1 MGSFESQLVFEQD
14 YGSELGCI
22 VFNIEAVRLAL
33 DDGVAPTYADVVD
46 PYLRLVTPSQFEL
59 TLLVGDGQQVDVPRG
74 VLVQRHGLQQNV
86 VVVCL
91 GGDFVRQINDFV
103 NFLPNFKRMGYICLQ
118 ISHSNLFQ

>member
-1 MGSFESQLVFEQD
+1 M
-14 YGSELGCI
+14 
-22 VFNIEAVRLAL
+22 
-33 DDGVAPTYADVVD
+33 APTYADIVD
-46 PYLRLVTPSQFEL
+46 PHLRLVTPSQFEL

-103 NFLPNFKRMGYICLQ
+103 NFLPNFKRIGVHLLADLTFKSLPVEGPDIHVLGGEGFLLLL
-118 ISHSNLFQ
+118 SKHPVL